1 MYLCAENAFGAKKG
15 SGQLTNQ
22 SKTFCMHPFTGLAT
36 REDGAICACCR
47 SHPIGFIQDAPL
59 EYHWNGEVMQGIRRQ
74 VLRGERPKQC
84 EPCFS
89 LEDQGVESLR
99 QRHIAGKI
107 PEARINLYPDA
118 LSKMAHD
125 FTMPFEIPT
134 MELKLNNLCNLKCRM
149 CHPMDSTSWDDWS
162 EVKEFYKAENNIMY
176 AIVEEH
182 NLENK
187 PHLDK
192 FQDNPEWWASL
203 EKLLPHFRRVEFAG
217 GEPLMDPQHYRILD
231 MLAPYGHQIEI
242 KYATNLSMLGKSN
255 RTVWEYWPK
264 FKSVA
269 VNVSID
275 GIGDVYEYVRGN
287 ANWAEL
293 VHNIKQIQTIP
304 NISRIVGAVTVQVSN
319 VLILDKMIEYFLDD
333 LGIVF
338 HTHRVEYP
346 KVLSAQVLP
355 AKLRAL
361 AIQRLQDISY
371 QVKDFK
377 LVKEHP
383 QLLEYTLGQIQDN
396 INYLQARDQSD
407 KWLDCVEFN
416 RRLDTT
422 RNQSFLDVTPEFKQ
436 YV

>member
-1 MYLCAENAFGAKKG
+1 
-15 SGQLTNQ
+15 
-22 SKTFCMHPFTGLAT
+22 MHPFTGLAT
-36 REDGAICACCR
+36 REDGAVCVCCR
-47 SHPIGFIQDAPL
+47 SHPIGNIQWQRL
-59 EYHWNGEVMQGIRRQ
+59 EDIWNNNTMKHIRKQ
-74 VLRGERPKQC
+74 VLNGERPKEC

-99 QRHIAGKI
+99 MRHIAGKI

-118 LSKMAHD
+118 VSKIRED

-149 CHPMDSTSWDDWS
+149 CHPMDSTSWNDWS
-162 EVKEFYKAENNIMY
+162 VVKEFYKNEGNIMY
-176 AIVEEH
+176 TIVEEH
-182 NLENK
+182 NLEQK

-203 EKLLPHFRRVEFAG
+203 EKNLPYFRRVEFAG

-231 MLAPYGHQIEI
+231 MLVPYGDKIEI

-255 RTVWEYWPK
+255 RTIWEYWPK

-275 GIGDVYEYVRGN
+275 GIGGSYEYIRGN
-287 ANWAEL
+287 ASWAEL
-293 VHNIKQIQTIP
+293 INNIKQIQQIP

-319 VLILDKMIEYFLDD
+319 ALILDKMIEYFLDD

-355 AKLRAL
+355 SKLRAL
-361 AIQRLQDISY
+361 AIQRLQEVSY
-371 QVKDFK
+371 RVKDFK
-377 LVKEHP
+377 LVKQHP

-407 KWLDCVEFN
+407 KWQDCVEFN
-416 RRLDTT
+416 RRLDKT
-422 RNQSFLDVTPEFKQ
+422 RDQSFTQATPEFKQ

>member
-1 MYLCAENAFGAKKG
+1 
-15 SGQLTNQ
+15 
-22 SKTFCMHPFTGLAT
+22 MHPFTGLAT
-36 REDGAICACCR
+36 REDGAICVCCR
-47 SHPIGFIQDAPL
+47 SHPIGFIDGAPL
-59 EYHWNGEVMQGIRRQ
+59 EYHWNSEVMTRIRRQ
-74 VLRGERPKQC
+74 VLRGERPNEC
-84 EPCFS
+84 EPCFN

-118 LSKMAHD
+118 LSKMRHD

-149 CHPMDSTSWDDWS
+149 CHPMDSTAWNDWS
-162 EVKEFYKAENNIMY
+162 EIKDFYKAEGNIMY

-182 NLENK
+182 NLESK
-187 PHLDK
+187 PFLDK

-231 MLAPYGHQIEI
+231 MLAPYGNQIEI

-275 GIGDVYEYVRGN
+275 GIGNSYEYIRGN
-287 ANWAEL
+287 ASWSEL
-293 VHNIKQIQTIP
+293 INNIKQIQTIP

-319 VLILDKMIEYFLDD
+319 VLILDKMIEYFLKD
-333 LGIVF
+333 LGIIF

-346 KVLSAQVLP
+346 NLLSAQVLP
-355 AKLRAL
+355 QPLKML
-361 AIQRLQDISY
+361 AVARLINIQEKIKTWNLDQN
-371 QVKDFK
+371 
-377 LVKEHP
+377 LV
-383 QLLEYTLGQIQDN
+383 EYTLGQIKDN
-396 INYLQARDQSD
+396 INYLTAKDQSDRWQDCIEFNNRLDNTRDQS
-407 KWLDCVEFN
+407 F
-416 RRLDTT
+416 
-422 RNQSFLDVTPEFKQ
+422 FDVTPEFKD

>member
-1 MYLCAENAFGAKKG
+1 MPQNIK
-15 SGQLTNQ
+15 

-47 SHPIGFIQDAPL
+47 SYPIGFIQDAPL
-59 EYHWNGEVMQGIRRQ
+59 EYHWNSEVMTRIRRQ
-74 VLRGERPKQC
+74 VLIGERPKEC

-149 CHPMDSTSWDDWS
+149 CHPMDSTAWNDWS
-162 EVKEFYKAENNIMY
+162 EVKEFYKAEGNIMY

-182 NLENK
+182 GLESK

-275 GIGDVYEYVRGN
+275 GIGNSYEYIRGN
-287 ANWAEL
+287 ASWSEL
-293 VHNIKQIQTIP
+293 INNIKQIQTIP

-319 VLILDKMIEYFLDD
+319 VLILDKIIEYFLDD

-346 KVLSAQVLP
+346 KLLSAQVLP
-355 AKLRAL
+355 QPLRML
-361 AIQRLQDISY
+361 AIARLINIQEKI
-371 QVKDFK
+371 KDFK

-396 INYLQARDQSD
+396 INYLQRDQSE
-407 KWLDCVEFN
+407 KWQDCIEFN
-416 RRLDTT
+416 RRLDKS
-422 RNQSFLDVTPEFKQ
+422 RNQSFTDVTPEFKK

>member
-1 MYLCAENAFGAKKG
+1 
-15 SGQLTNQ
+15 
-22 SKTFCMHPFTGLAT
+22 MHPFTGLAT
-36 REDGAICACCR
+36 REDGAICVCCR
-47 SHPIGFIQDAPL
+47 SHPIGFIDQAPL
-59 EYHWNGEVMQGIRRQ
+59 EYHWNGETMQRIRKQ
-74 VLRGERPKQC
+74 VLRGERPKEC

-99 QRHIAGKI
+99 QRHIKGQI

-118 LSKMAHD
+118 LSKLQHD

-149 CHPMDSTSWDDWS
+149 CHPMDSTSWNDWDQV
-162 EVKEFYKAENNIMY
+162 EEFYKKENNIMFH
-176 AIVEEH
+176 IVNEH
-182 NLENK
+182 NLKEK
-187 PHLDK
+187 PFLDK

-203 EKLLPHFRRVEFAG
+203 EKNLPHFRRVEFAG

-255 RTVWEYWPK
+255 RTIWQYWPK

-275 GIGDVYEYVRGN
+275 GIGDSYEYIRGN
-287 ANWAEL
+287 ASWSEL

-304 NISRIVGAVTVQVSN
+304 NISRIVGAVTVQISN
-319 VLILDKMIEYFLDD
+319 VLILDKMIEYFLND

-355 AKLRAL
+355 R
-361 AIQRLQDISY
+361 
-371 QVKDFK
+371 K
-377 LVKEHP
+377 LVDLAYHRLEAMKSKIINYEIIKKHP
-383 QLLEYTLGQIQDN
+383 MLLNYTLRQIEDN
-396 INYLQARDQSD
+396 QNYLKARDQSD
-407 KWLDCVEFN
+407 LWADCVEFN
-416 RRLDTT
+416 RRLDKT
-422 RNQSFLDVTPEFKQ
+422 RNQSFTDITPEFKP

>member
-1 MYLCAENAFGAKKG
+1 MFQHAVNASGVKKE
-15 SGQLTNQ
+15 SGQLKSQ

-47 SHPIGFIQDAPL
+47 SHPVGNIQDNTL
-59 EYHWNGEVMQGIRRQ
+59 EEIWNNDTMQRIRRQ
-74 VLRGERPKQC
+74 VLNDERPKEC

-99 QRHIAGKI
+99 MRHISGKI
-107 PEARINLYPDA
+107 PEARINLYPNTV
-118 LSKMAHD
+118 LNEV
-125 FTMPFEIPT
+125 MPFEIPT

-149 CHPMDSTSWDDWS
+149 CHPMDSTSWNDWG
-162 EVKEFYKAENNIMY
+162 EVKEFYKNENNIMY
-176 AIVEEH
+176 SIVEEH

-192 FQDNPEWWASL
+192 FQDNPEWWNSL

-231 MLAPYGHQIEI
+231 MLSQYGHQIEI
-242 KYATNLSMLGKSN
+242 KYATNLSMLGKGSRN
-255 RTVWEYWPK
+255 IYEYWPK

-275 GIGDVYEYVRGN
+275 GIGDSYEYIRGN
-287 ANWAEL
+287 ADWDTMIA
-293 VHNIKQIQTIP
+293 NIKEIQTIS

-319 VLILDKMIEYFLDD
+319 VLVLDKMIEYFLDD
-333 LGIVF
+333 LCIVF

-355 AKLRAL
+355 RELVDL
-361 AIQRLQDISY
+361 AIERLETIKPR
-371 QVKDFK
+371 VKDFEM
-377 LVKEHP
+377 VKKYP

-396 INYLQARDQSD
+396 INYLQARDQSN
-407 KWLDCVEFN
+407 KWKDCVEFN
-416 RRLDTT
+416 QRLDKT
-422 RNQSFLDVTPEFKQ
+422 RNQSFETVTPEFKP